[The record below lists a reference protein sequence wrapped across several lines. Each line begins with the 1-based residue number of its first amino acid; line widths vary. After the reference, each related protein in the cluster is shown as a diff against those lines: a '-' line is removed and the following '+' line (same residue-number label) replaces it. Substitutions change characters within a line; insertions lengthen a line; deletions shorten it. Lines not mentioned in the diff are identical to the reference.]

1 MNIDVNKFSANTN
14 NIVYLVLL
22 IGQAAW
28 VVFMVFANQ
37 KAIETTE
44 SRSEK
49 RYKRGV
55 GIGNDHENRIRKL
68 EAFANY
74 TKGKNQ

>member
-1 MNIDVNKFSANTN
+1 MGCI
-14 NIVYLVLL
+14 Y
-22 IGQAAW
+22 G
-28 VVFMVFANQ
+28 FANQ